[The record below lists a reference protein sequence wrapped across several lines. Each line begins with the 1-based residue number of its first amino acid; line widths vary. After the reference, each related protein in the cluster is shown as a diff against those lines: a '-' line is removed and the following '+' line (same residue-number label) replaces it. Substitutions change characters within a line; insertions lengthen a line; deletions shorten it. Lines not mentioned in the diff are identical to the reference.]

1 MVAAMAADESAVE
14 FIPGD
19 LASGDGKALELDRR
33 GLTISAVRSASDPQF
48 AMGFEALWNEFGSQ
62 GEMESQE
69 VIARRLRWAPATSI
83 GGRWLRY
90 EMILVRRED
99 EFVAVRDHTAVVTN
113 EISPTGPRAVVHL
126 SHVLIHPPWRR
137 TGLAGWLRAWPVQT
151 ARVCLALAGCPVTS
165 PITLVAEMEHPDP
178 QFPYRLIRLAA
189 YEKAGFKKVAPDLV
203 HYFQPDFRSPAR
215 IDAAGGPQ
223 PLPFGLVIRRVG
235 REEEDFISGEELK
248 ELVQSLYHMY
258 ATGFRAQDMTSL
270 WQKLEEY
277 PPGSAQVPLV
287 PATR

>member
-1 MVAAMAADESAVE
+1 MVAAMAADASAVE
-14 FIPGD
+14 FIAGD

-33 GLTISAVRSASDPQF
+33 GLMISAVRSASDPQF
-48 AMGFEALWNEFGSQ
+48 GIGFEALWNEFGSQ

-69 VIARRLRWAPATSI
+69 VIARRLGWAPATSV

-90 EMILVRRED
+90 EMILVRHQG

-113 EISPTGPRAVVHL
+113 ETSPTGPGAVVHL
-126 SHVLIHPPWRR
+126 SHVLIHPTWRR
-137 TGLAGWLRAWPVQT
+137 TGLAGWLRAWPIQT
-151 ARVCLALAGCPVTS
+151 ARVCLFRAGCPVTS

-178 QFPYRLIRLAA
+178 QFPNRLIRLAA
-189 YEKAGFKKVAPDLV
+189 YEKAGFKKVASDLV
-203 HYFQPDFRSPAR
+203 NYFQPDFRSPAR
-215 IDAAGGPQ
+215 IDATGGPQ

-248 ELVQSLYHMY
+248 QLVQSLYHMY
-258 ATGFRAQDMTSL
+258 ATGFRERDMTLL

-277 PPGSAQVPLV
+277 PPGATRVPLV